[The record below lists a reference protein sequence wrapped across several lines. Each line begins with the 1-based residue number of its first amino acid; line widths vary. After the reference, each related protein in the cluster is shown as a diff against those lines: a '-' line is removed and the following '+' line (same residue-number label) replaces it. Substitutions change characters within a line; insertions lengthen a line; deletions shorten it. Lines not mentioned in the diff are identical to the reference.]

1 MRLEQGAIKEERIL
15 CQLTEPRGIDFRDDK
30 LAIAAENTIYHF
42 DEKGQMTILEDKWFS
57 YIHAVKFHPEEP
69 DRVLISSSG
78 LDLIKEYSIAKQRE
92 TYEWLA
98 WEHGFARSHD
108 PASGRELW
116 LTRSP
121 EQAAK
126 WKHQGRAIRLIT
138 HPENDHLPTAMR
150 AAFINSVDYGR
161 GGQLIATFFHE
172 GKVMEID
179 RRSGKVKEVMSGLK
193 NPHGGHLFGEQYRA
207 TSTGSGEIVLK
218 EKGKDEV
225 RISFRSL
232 PGKPD
237 ELQDLEWI
245 QNTISFQNYLIA
257 IDSNRTSLI
266 IIDPAKQYYD
276 CIAYNDNWALQDLVV
291 GIPNRLQLGALES
304 LNKPAD

>member
-1 MRLEQGAIKEERIL
+1 MSKTIDLSQFQRSSDFYPSIGILVTVKSFDLQAIRKRYLQSRMSGSGKAGSVERRNPGKGGILQLRLEQGAIKEERIL

-57 YIHAVKFHPEEP
+57 YIHTVKFHPEEP

-126 WKHQGRAIRLIT
+126 WKHQGRAICPPRCGRHSSIRSIT
-138 HPENDHLPTAMR
+138 A
-150 AAFINSVDYGR
+150 V
-161 GGQLIATFFHE
+161 E
-172 GKVMEID
+172 G
-179 RRSGKVKEVMSGLK
+179 S
-193 NPHGGHLFGEQYRA
+193 
-207 TSTGSGEIVLK
+207 
-218 EKGKDEV
+218 
-225 RISFRSL
+225 
-232 PGKPD
+232 
-237 ELQDLEWI
+237 
-245 QNTISFQNYLIA
+245 
-257 IDSNRTSLI
+257 
-266 IIDPAKQYYD
+266 
-276 CIAYNDNWALQDLVV
+276 
-291 GIPNRLQLGALES
+291 
-304 LNKPAD
+304 